1 MKVISGAG
9 KIKRKFRNAVLAIGV
24 FDGLHRGH
32 QMLIRKAIAR
42 AKAIH
47 GDVLVMT
54 FMPHPLMVLHPEI
67 HLSYIISL
75 PHRLKLIEALGVSEC
90 IVVRFTKRFARLTPQ
105 KFVQRYLARF
115 QPLEIFVGGDFRFGQ
130 DRSGDLDYFQ
140 EAGAEYGFRV
150 NVVRAVKG
158 RGKKIGSSMIRRLI
172 PDGKLAQAAR
182 LLGRPVSV
190 MGQVVK
196 GAGRGK
202 RLGFPTANISVED
215 LVIPPSG
222 VYAVKIFV
230 NGKVFP
236 GMANI
241 GRRPSFETRD
251 RITIE
256 AHLFNFSGNL
266 YRRQIIVE
274 FVKKIREEKLFFSE
288 SELIVQLRKDQIKVR
303 NILRPFHKAGTISA
317 GIKSE
322 SLV

>member
-9 KIKRKFRNAVLAIGV
+9 KIERKFRNAVVAIGV

-32 QMLIRKAIAR
+32 QVLIRKAIAR
-42 AKAIH
+42 AQAIH
-47 GDVLVMT
+47 GEALVMT
-54 FMPHPLMVLHPEI
+54 FMPHPLRVLHPEI

-75 PHRLKLIEALGVSEC
+75 PHRLKLIEALGVSAC

-105 KFVQRYLARF
+105 RFVQRYLARF
-115 QPLEIFVGGDFRFGQ
+115 QPQEIFVGDDFRFGQ

-140 EAGAEYGFRV
+140 EAGARYGFRV
-150 NVVRAVKG
+150 NVVGAVKG
-158 RGKKIGSSMIRRLI
+158 RGQKIGSSMIRRLI
-172 PDGKLAQAAR
+172 PDGKLAQAAG
-182 LLGRPVSV
+182 LLGRSVSV

-202 RLGFPTANISVED
+202 RLGFPTANISVDD
-215 LVIPPSG
+215 LVIPPLG
-222 VYAVKIFV
+222 VYAVKVFV
-230 NGKVFP
+230 NGKAFP

-241 GRRPSFETRD
+241 GRRPSFGTRN

-274 FVKKIREEKLFFSE
+274 FVKKIREEKLFPSE

-303 NILRPFHKAGTISA
+303 NILESFHKAGTISA
-317 GIKSE
+317 GTKSE
-322 SLV
+322 SRV

>member
-1 MKVISGAG
+1 MKVISGVG
-9 KIKRKFRNAVLAIGV
+9 KIERKFRNAVVAIGV

-42 AKAIH
+42 AHAVH
-47 GDVLVMT
+47 GEALVMT
-54 FMPHPLMVLHPEI
+54 FMPHPVRVIHPEI

-75 PHRLKLIEALGVSEC
+75 AHRLKLIEALGVSAC
-90 IVVRFTKRFARLTPQ
+90 IVVRFTQRFARLTPQ
-105 KFVQRYLARF
+105 RFVQHYLARF
-115 QPLEIFVGGDFRFGQ
+115 QPLEIFVGDDFRFGQ
-130 DRSGDLDYFQ
+130 DRIGDLDYFQ
-140 EAGAEYGFRV
+140 RAGVTYGFRV
-150 NVVRAVKG
+150 NVVRVVKG
-158 RGKKIGSSMIRRLI
+158 RGKKIGSSMLRRLI

-215 LVIPPSG
+215 LVIPPRG
-222 VYAVKIFV
+222 VYAVKVFV
-230 NGKVFP
+230 NGKVFA
-236 GMANI
+236 GMANV
-241 GRRPSFETRD
+241 GRRPSFETRN

-274 FVKKIREEKLFFSE
+274 FVKKIREEKLFPSE
-288 SELIVQLRKDQIKVR
+288 AELIVQLRKDQIKVR
-303 NILRPFHKAGTISA
+303 NILLIPPDGQS
-317 GIKSE
+317 
-322 SLV
+322 